1 MRRVTGTGGNLTDVV
16 FSWSLD
22 NVLDE
27 NFYKRQ
33 VEKIPME
40 FLSKPVYMTSFIPAL
55 LEEIRADLLSSMKTV
70 FEDPASDPPVRE
82 VQFVEESTRYD
93 PPKNLLYNISLKG
106 ERVAENDAVTYKPEN
121 GDIIALTDT
130 RPNSIDD
137 SKRSERSYL
146 IAFIQGSRKDSDE
159 FQIVSSKPIEF
170 EQNMQEDGKRNTLY
184 AVFLI
189 NLTTN
194 ICIWNSLTQGLQG
207 GSMAIIEKVLRPNS
221 YAGGRCKIC
230 SSGSVS
236 DSVARINSF
245 KLNRSQKAAVLSCLA
260 TANCHHQ
267 NSVELIKGP
276 PGTGKTNTVGS
287 LLCALLGMKCRTLAC
302 APTNIAVLEVAARV
316 LSLVE
321 ESLEYDAYGLG
332 DIVLFGSSEGMN
344 IDDDSDLHDVFLDT
358 RARILVRCF
367 ARHSGWKHCLE
378 SMINL
383 LEGTKEDCILYMED
397 RTNKDNNRHKEKK
410 HEKGILEDEKLEIC
424 KEREEVQ
431 YFEDPKSKK
440 IWKMVGGQTSK
451 GKKNKERQPK
461 VPSPETNKL
470 LYGAKEDKGEL
481 TQNKNNRVATGGH
494 HDFLMSE
501 KFVERFDFV
510 GEQLKLFTEALYTH
524 LPTSFISL
532 EVVKDM
538 VRALDLL
545 EHLKEVLHECEDV
558 GKCADLL
565 PELYSTR
572 EECLQSLKCLC
583 KKITL
588 PNFYTDDK
596 IKKFCLEKACLLFCT
611 ASSSVKLKM
620 KGMTPV
626 ELLVIDEAAQLK
638 ECESTIP
645 LQISGLRHAILVGDE
660 MQLPA
665 LVKSKISEKA
675 GFGRS
680 LFERL
685 VLLKHEYHLLNI
697 QYRMHPS
704 ISSFPNKE
712 FYENQISDA
721 PNVKDRS
728 YEKQFLQGSMYGP
741 YSFVNVAYGK
751 EEFENHS
758 SRNMVEVAVVS
769 EVVTSLFKESVSK
782 KQKVSVGV
790 ISPYKAQV
798 IAIQE
803 KLGKIY
809 NTDEESDFSVKVCTV
824 DGFQGGEEDVII
836 ISTVRGNEKGL
847 VGFLSKRQRANVS
860 LTRARHCLWIFGESK
875 TLVESGTVWK
885 RVVEDAKERGCFYN
899 ASAEKN
905 LAQAMAISLVEQG
918 QLDDLHD
925 IASLLFGKARWKVFF
940 SDEFWESMVSIFNT
954 EVHKE
959 VVSLLEKLSRGWRLK
974 DRNFYTIHGNLLVQY
989 NVIGQFNLLW
999 SVDILED
1006 DSYCIQILKVCDI
1019 VSFRETSRAV
1029 KQLCS
1034 LFENYTDDRIQRCKF
1049 KRLEGKLEVPMIW
1062 PINHDGCSVEV
1073 SNSFASLSLDDQ
1085 LEEYAYN

>member
-1 MRRVTGTGGNLTDVV
+1 MRRVNVRRVTGTGGNLTDVV

-33 VEKIPME
+33 VGKIPME

-70 FEDPASDPPVRE
+70 FEDHASDPPVRE
-82 VQFVEESTRYD
+82 VQFVEESTRYG
-93 PPKNLLYNISLKG
+93 PPKNLYNISLKG

-383 LEGTKEDCILYMED
+383 LEGTKED
-397 RTNKDNNRHKEKK
+397 H
-410 HEKGILEDEKLEIC
+410 EKLEIC

-440 IWKMVGGQTSK
+440 IWKMV
-451 GKKNKERQPK
+451 
-461 VPSPETNKL
+461 
-470 LYGAKEDKGEL
+470 EDKGEL
-481 TQNKNNRVATGGH
+481 TQNKNNRVAT
-494 HDFLMSE
+494 
-501 KFVERFDFV
+501 
-510 GEQLKLFTEALYTH
+510 
-524 LPTSFISL
+524 
-532 EVVKDM
+532 
-538 VRALDLL
+538 
-545 EHLKEVLHECEDV
+545 
-558 GKCADLL
+558 
-565 PELYSTR
+565 

-704 ISSFPNKE
+704 ISFFPNKE

-809 NTDEESDFSVKVCTV
+809 NTDEERDFSVKVCTV

-860 LTRARHCLWIFGESK
+860 LTRARHCLWIFGESE
-875 TLVESGTVWK
+875 TLVASGTVWK

-1049 KRLEGKLEVPMIW
+1049 KRLEGKLEMINW
-1062 PINHDGCSVEV
+1062 KNMLTTERFKRMELGRQLLVMAYWNKFPIH
-1073 SNSFASLSLDDQ
+1073 
-1085 LEEYAYN
+1085 